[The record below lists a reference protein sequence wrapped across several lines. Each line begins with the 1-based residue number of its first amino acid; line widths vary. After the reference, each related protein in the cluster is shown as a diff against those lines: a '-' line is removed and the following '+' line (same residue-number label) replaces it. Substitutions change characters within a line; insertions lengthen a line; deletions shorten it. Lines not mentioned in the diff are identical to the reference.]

1 MSDAT
6 GSHRQRRSG
15 LELSI
20 IMPCLNEAE
29 TLATCIRKAQ
39 RFLAESRIPGE
50 VVVGDNGS
58 TDGSQAIGQALG
70 ARVVSVPLKGYGSAL
85 MGAIAAAQGQY
96 IIMGDADDSYDF
108 SCLAPF
114 IDRLREGYD
123 LVVGNR
129 FAGGI
134 APGAMPLLHRYCG
147 NPLLTAVGRVFFHSP
162 CRDFNCGLRGFRK
175 AAIEDLDLRTTGMEF
190 ASEMV
195 VKAALFDLRVAEA
208 PTTLSRDGRS
218 HPPHLRRWRDG
229 WRHMTFL
236 LLYCPRWLFFLPG
249 SCLMSAGIILMIW
262 LLPGPRRI
270 GGLGLDIHTLVYA
283 AMAILIGFQAIVFA
297 AFTKVFAI
305 SEGLLP
311 RDKRF
316 DKMFQYINLE
326 VGLTIGAVMIAMGWA
341 GTVAAVLKW
350 QRQGFGALSPS
361 QTMRMILPA
370 VTALT
375 VGCQT
380 VLSSFFLSVLGLRRR

>member
-1 MSDAT
+1 
-6 GSHRQRRSG
+6 
-15 LELSI
+15 
-20 IMPCLNEAE
+20 
-29 TLATCIRKAQ
+29 
-39 RFLAESRIPGE
+39 
-50 VVVGDNGS
+50 
-58 TDGSQAIGQALG
+58 
-70 ARVVSVPLKGYGSAL
+70 
-85 MGAIAAAQGQY
+85 
-96 IIMGDADDSYDF
+96 
-108 SCLAPF
+108 
-114 IDRLREGYD
+114 
-123 LVVGNR
+123 
-129 FAGGI
+129 
-134 APGAMPLLHRYCG
+134 
-147 NPLLTAVGRVFFHSP
+147 
-162 CRDFNCGLRGFRK
+162 
-175 AAIEDLDLRTTGMEF
+175 MEF